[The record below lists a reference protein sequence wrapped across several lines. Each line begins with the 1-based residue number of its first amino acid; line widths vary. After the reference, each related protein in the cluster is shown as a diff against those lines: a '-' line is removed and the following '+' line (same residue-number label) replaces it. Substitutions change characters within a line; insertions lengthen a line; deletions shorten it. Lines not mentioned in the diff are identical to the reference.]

1 MVMVKKRKQESKK
14 KMWVTNTQ
22 LKNKAN
28 TNNIKK
34 KQHHR
39 SNDQITFRAIL
50 TNIVAFKFARSTI
63 HARSTV

>member
-34 KQHHR
+34 
-39 SNDQITFRAIL
+39 NNTIDQMIKL
-50 TNIVAFKFARSTI
+50 PSGQ
-63 HARSTV
+63 S